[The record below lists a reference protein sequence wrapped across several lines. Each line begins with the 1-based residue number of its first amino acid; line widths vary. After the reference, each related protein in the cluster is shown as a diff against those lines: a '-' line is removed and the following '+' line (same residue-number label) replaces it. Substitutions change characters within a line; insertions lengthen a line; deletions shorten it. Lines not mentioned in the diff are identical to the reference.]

1 MKQRFQHIILLIIL
15 ALAWSGEAWGG
26 NLPLTISKNNLS
38 SYVAINDGFKMEW
51 GKATGISDDGIRIWK
66 NTKGTIVSSQGG
78 YNWDDKIATITF
90 TGIPDKLTFSYASQ
104 SGATDINWYVKESAN
119 GSSWSNALW
128 TSTDASGTAT
138 IQLSPSTKKVQL
150 VYSGNFSGVF
160 NNVHISEH
168 ATEYTIDKTSIA
180 FGTKTKGG
188 GESSQKVILT
198 HINANSSTT
207 VSCSDA
213 TIFGVSP
220 TAISS
225 GKDKW
230 GESEITVTYK
240 NTKVGSHSATVT
252 ISDGTNTK
260 TVTVSGAT
268 QTTYYGKA
276 VAAKTT
282 GGNAYVTFT
291 QGNASN
297 ATTTEATTNST
308 TTNPSASSTA
318 YYRAVPSTGYAFK
331 GWIKGT
337 GDYSASAQ
345 VSGNLTFSTP
355 INYSSESQNSPT
367 TTTYK
372 ACFGP
377 AFNFSAEA
385 ESSNSSFGTATVK
398 LGDGSPSSSVTN
410 QIVGD
415 IGEENDTKNQTA
427 TFIASEID
435 GCIFLGWYTTQSCSG
450 TPVSTSKTYFVELS
464 STISSSG
471 YLKLYALFKR
481 KQNLQWKDGLDFNLV
496 LNAAV
501 SSPASVT
508 SNKTI
513 TYISSTGT
521 EGAITIDADGK
532 TIHAT
537 RLGKSIVTASVP
549 GDAEFNEETISA
561 EFSVDEVKQATFR
574 PSWEGDA
581 TSIEMGTSKTVE
593 LLNIATDGTFSISA
607 TSSGIIHWSRSEN
620 TLTIFGDIPGETTL
634 TMSQEGNTFLNGN
647 TATYTITVTKH
658 PNTFTVAA
666 DEKTMK
672 VGDVWSNVVTS
683 PGNGNTSVS
692 YSKSGVAT
700 YDANNN
706 KISAV
711 AEGSTDITFTQQ
723 ETTDHAGI
731 NKTIHITVT
740 KVANTLNLD
749 LPSLTVDVDGT
760 ITPSIT
766 PGSQNNTVTDIEAII
781 TNTNQTSN
789 VNNGN
794 SVIVFEDGVIKAKNA
809 GTATITLY
817 QPATAKYAASR
828 NFIFDVTVSKINNAI
843 TVTLD
848 NEQRNSKNVAHNT
861 DISLGYS
868 SDYNSNGE
876 FQISLTS
883 GSNSIASLSGHTI
896 TSGTTDGTNVWTIT
910 QLETYKYEGATAT
923 VRIKVN
929 SIAETESFL
938 HTSLT
943 DGNHS
948 WFTGGGDDYNVSV
961 DYTPL
966 EIRFNAWNTWGGVNE
981 SITVT
986 WKDINGNTLGSK
998 KFDINSDSKQYVA
1011 DNLPENA
1018 RQFSFS
1024 ATGSLSQYISNVYV
1038 VRKTYIYASADITN
1052 LGLVYTD
1059 KTATTTITVEWGSS
1073 NGGDIKVE
1081 SSDEEHFSANPATIT
1096 GTANSNG
1103 SRTVTITYTPN
1114 PNKEGQEEEATITIS
1129 DRYYSEDIKIKG
1141 TPQKYEPEI
1150 ERGSNTDTSLPVEGV
1165 INNAFAFSGTSAA
1178 YPSDKNTDDFYYAI
1192 TDEQTSDVN
1201 NGEGVISYNPQANT
1215 ITGLNAGTAHLT
1227 IYQKATNTTGSIS
1240 KSFDFTVSKLANK
1253 VTITLSA
1260 TTLNVDGTATV
1271 ELTNDDSMGALTATF
1286 TNINYVNEDQNRE
1299 GGLLSFVTGTKTLT
1313 GVNAGSGKVTITQ
1326 AETYKYVSKSQEFTV
1341 TVEKLEQAFEW
1352 DYPDLETSLQI
1363 GTTITDNTA
1372 SSNVPELA
1380 IVSYKSGNTS
1390 VITVN
1395 ETTGELNAIA
1405 KGTSTVTASQAGNYK
1420 YLPATLTRSFS
1431 VFNKK
1436 TPAFNTDSHF
1446 SGSTGQIE
1454 LTCTATII
1462 VTGVSTGEDF
1472 TITYSD
1478 EFNDYD
1484 NPVLSLVRSGEDN
1497 EIITLTG
1504 LRLGNATLTLKQ
1516 EGNDDFIAKTQTY
1529 NIEVYW
1535 PDDFLSMSPTDVP
1548 TYTPGNFRK
1557 VFFNR
1562 EFSAAGYYSLALPF
1576 STTVATLTGRDA
1588 NANDWV
1594 AQLETVTY
1602 SQADGYTLHFNKVS
1616 GGVIEA
1622 NEPYILHLGA
1632 EVVNPT
1638 WTNVTLSAATAT
1650 EITASSG
1657 YGNNVGAAGIFSD
1670 WSMTSNFTVGASM
1683 NGKYGVVNSA
1693 GGLKKG
1699 GSSATLNAFT
1709 AYITPP
1715 TGSAGVK
1722 VQSAFTDEWGV
1733 TTIVPGLPDDES
1745 FGAETG
1751 DELYDLS
1758 GRRIDSR
1765 QQPTRGIYVRGGRR
1779 VVVK

>member
-1 MKQRFQHIILLIIL
+1 MKQKLLHKYLIIIIC
-15 ALAWSGEAWGG
+15 ALAWSGEVWGIDH
-26 NLPLTISKNNLS
+26 LPI
-38 SYVAINDGFKMEW
+38 
-51 GKATGISDDGIRIWK
+51 TGYSCQLGSTNVW
-66 NTKGTIVSSQGG
+66 
-78 YNWDDKIATITF
+78 
-90 TGIPDKLTFSYASQ
+90 
-104 SGATDINWYVKESAN
+104 SGATNWSDKTTVLQFNGIPYKISFKYAN
-119 GSSWSNALW
+119 SVSIATDMDWYIDVSTDGSTYTRLW
-128 TSTDASGTAT
+128 TKDDTGSGSENNIEITNHGVRY
-138 IQLSPSTKKVQL
+138 IKFC
-150 VYSGNFSGVF
+150 YSGNYGGKFSDVKITEHPLTYTLDETPLNFGT
-160 NNVHISEH
+160 NTKNDNVSAKTVTLTHVNASGSTTVTSSD
-168 ATEYTIDKTSIA
+168 ATNFSVSPTSIA
-180 FGTKTKGG
+180 
-188 GESSQKVILT
+188 
-198 HINANSSTT
+198 
-207 VSCSDA
+207 
-213 TIFGVSP
+213 
-220 TAISS
+220 S

-230 GESEITVTYK
+230 GTQSISITYK
-240 NTKVGSHSATVT
+240 NTKVGAHSANIT

-260 TVTVSGAT
+260 VIPVSGT
-268 QTTYYGKA
+268 TETTYYGKA
-276 VAAKTT
+276 VAAKTA

-291 QGNASN
+291 QSSSST
-297 ATTTEATTNST
+297 ATTTEVTTST
-308 TTNPSASSTA
+308 KTSSNSASSTA

-337 GDYSASAQ
+337 GDYSASA
-345 VSGNLTFSTP
+345 VVAESTSCTQT
-355 INYSSESQNSPT
+355 ITYNSENANSPIS
-367 TTTYK
+367 TTYK

-398 LGDGSPSSSVTN
+398 LGEGSPSSSVTN
-410 QIVGD
+410 QIIGD
-415 IGEENDTKNQTA
+415 IGEESDTKKETA

-435 GCIFLGWYTTQSCSG
+435 GCIFLGWYTTLSCSG
-450 TPVSTSKTYFVELS
+450 TPVSTSKTYSVELS
-464 STISSSG
+464 STISSTG

-496 LNAAV
+496 LNSTV
-501 SSPASVT
+501 SSPAFVT

-532 TIHAT
+532 TIHAA

-549 GDAEFNEETISA
+549 GDAEYNEESISA

-593 LLNIATDGTFSISA
+593 FLNIATDGTFSISA
-607 TSSGIIHWSRSEN
+607 TPTGIIHWSRSGN
-620 TLTIFGDIPGETTL
+620 TLTIYGDVPGETTL

-672 VGDVWSNVVTS
+672 VGDVWSNVVTNQ
-683 PGNGNTSVS
+683 GNGNTSVS
-692 YSKSGVAT
+692 YSKNGIAT
-700 YDANNN
+700 YDADNN
-706 KISAV
+706 KISAI
-711 AEGSTDITFTQQ
+711 AEGTTDITFTQQ

-766 PGSQNNTVTDIEAII
+766 QGSQNNTATAIEAII
-781 TNTNQTSN
+781 TNTNQTSS

-817 QPATAKYAASR
+817 QPATTKYAASR

-883 GSNSIASLSGHTI
+883 GSNSIASLNGHTI

-910 QLETYKYEGATAT
+910 QQETYKYEGATAT

-961 DYTPL
+961 DYMPL
-966 EIRFNAWNTWGGVNE
+966 EIRFNAWSTWGGVNE

-1038 VRKTYIYASADITN
+1038 VRKTYINATADITN

-1073 NGGDIKVE
+1073 NGGDIKIE
-1081 SSDEEHFSANPATIT
+1081 SSDEEHFSASPSTIT
-1096 GTANSNG
+1096 GTNNSNG
-1103 SRTVTITYTPN
+1103 TRSITITYTPN
-1114 PNKEGQEEEATITIS
+1114 PSKEGQEEEATITIS

-1141 TPQKYEPEI
+1141 TPQKYETEI
-1150 ERGSNTDTSLPVEGV
+1150 ERGSNTDTSLQVDGV

-1178 YPSDKNTDDFYYAI
+1178 YPSNKNTDDFYYAI

-1227 IYQKATNTTGSIS
+1227 IYQKATNTTGSTS

-1253 VTITLSA
+1253 VNISLSA

-1271 ELTNDDSMGALTATF
+1271 ELTNDDSKGALSATF
-1286 TNINYVNEDQNRE
+1286 TNISYDNEEQNRD

-1326 AETYKYVSKSQEFTV
+1326 AETYKYVAKSQEFTV
-1341 TVEKLEQAFEW
+1341 TVRKLEQTFEW
-1352 DYPDLETSLQI
+1352 DNPDLETSLQI
-1363 GTTITDNTA
+1363 GATITDNTA
-1372 SSNVPELA
+1372 SSNVPELTT
-1380 IVSYKSGNTS
+1380 VSYKSSNTS

-1395 ETTGELNAIA
+1395 ETTGELHAIA
-1405 KGTSTVTASQAGNYK
+1405 KGTSSITASHAGNYK
-1420 YLPATLTRSFS
+1420 YLPATITRSFS

-1436 TPAFNTDSHF
+1436 TPAFNADSHF

-1478 EFNDYD
+1478 EFNDKD

-1504 LRLGNATLTLKQ
+1504 LRLGNATLTLRQ
-1516 EGNDDFIAKTQTY
+1516 EGNDDYIAKTQTY
-1529 NIEVYW
+1529 TIEVFW
-1535 PDDFLSMSPTDVP
+1535 PDDFLTLTPTESPSITEG
-1548 TYTPGNFRK
+1548 TYRK
-1557 VFFNR
+1557 VFLNR
-1562 EFSAAGYYSLALPF
+1562 EFTASGYYSIALPF
-1576 STTVATLTGRDA
+1576 STTVTALTGRTA
-1588 NANDWV
+1588 NADDWV

-1602 SQADGYTLHFNKVS
+1602 NEEDGYTLYFNKVAD
-1616 GGVIEA
+1616 GAITA
-1622 NEPYILHLGA
+1622 NQPYILHLGA
-1632 EVVNPT
+1632 TLTNPT
-1638 WTNVTLSAATAT
+1638 WTNVEVEEAEETTVEAKA
-1650 EITASSG
+1650 G

-1670 WSMTSNFTVGASM
+1670 WSMTSNFNPEMSM
-1683 NGKYGVVNSA
+1683 SGRYGVVNGVGA
-1693 GGLKKG
+1693 LKKG
-1699 GSSATLNAFT
+1699 GSTATLKAFS

-1715 TGSAGVK
+1715 AGSAGVK

-1733 TTIVPGLPDDES
+1733 TTYIKGLPDD
-1745 FGAETG
+1745 GAESEASG

>member
-1 MKQRFQHIILLIIL
+1 MKQRFQHIILFIIL
-15 ALAWSGEAWGG
+15 ALAWSGEAWGD
-26 NLPLTISKNNLS
+26 NHVPFTISNSNWS
-38 SYVAINDGFKMEW
+38 TYASGCSW
-51 GKATGISDDGIRIWK
+51 GNAWKSGVFNAKYTQDGI
-66 NTKGTIVSSQGG
+66 TVGDAG
-78 YNWDDKIATITF
+78 WDDKIITVSF
-90 TGIPDKLTFSYASQ
+90 TGIPDKLSFDYDHQ
-104 SGATDINWYVKESAN
+104 GGATGIDWYVKESSDGA
-119 GSSWSNALW
+119 SWSDKIW
-128 TSTDASGTAT
+128 STSNDRGTAN
-138 IQLSPSTKKVQL
+138 IQLSKSTRYVQL
-150 VYSGNFSGVF
+150 VYSANLTGVF
-160 NNVHISEH
+160 SNVKITEH
-168 ATEYTIDKTSIA
+168 ATEYTIDKTSID
-180 FGTKTKGG
+180 FGTSIKG
-188 GESSQKVILT
+188 ETVASQTVTLT
-198 HINANSSTT
+198 HVNASGSTT
-207 VSCSDA
+207 VSSSDA
-213 TIFGVSP
+213 TNFSVSP
-220 TAISS
+220 TSIAS

-230 GESEITVTYK
+230 GTQSISITYK
-240 NTKVGSHSATVT
+240 NTKVGAHRANIT

-260 TVTVSGAT
+260 VIQVNGTTE
-268 QTTYYGKA
+268 TTYYGKA
-276 VAAKTT
+276 VAAKTS

-291 QGNASN
+291 QSSSST
-297 ATTTEATTNST
+297 ATTTEVTTST
-308 TTNPSASSTA
+308 KTSSNSASSTA

-337 GDYSASAQ
+337 GDYSASA
-345 VSGNLTFSTP
+345 VVAESTSCTQT
-355 INYSSESQNSPT
+355 ITYNSENANSPIS
-367 TTTYK
+367 TTYK

-398 LGDGSPSSSVTN
+398 LGEGSPSFSVTN
-410 QIVGD
+410 QIIGD
-415 IGEENDTKNQTA
+415 IGEESDTKKETA

-450 TPVSTSKTYFVELS
+450 TPVSTSKTYSVELS
-464 STISSSG
+464 STISSTG

-496 LNAAV
+496 LNSTV
-501 SSPASVT
+501 SSPAFVT

-513 TYISSTGT
+513 TYISNTGT

-532 TIHAT
+532 TIHAA

-549 GDAEFNEETISA
+549 GDAEYNEESISA

-574 PSWEGDA
+574 PSWEGDS

-593 LLNIATDGTFSISA
+593 FLNIATDGTFSISA
-607 TSSGIIHWSRSEN
+607 TPTGIIHWSRSGN
-620 TLTIFGDIPGETTL
+620 TLTIYGDVPGETTL

-672 VGDVWSNVVTS
+672 VGDVWSNVVTNQ
-683 PGNGNTSVS
+683 GNGNTSVS
-692 YSKSGVAT
+692 YSKNGIAT
-700 YDANNN
+700 YDADKN
-706 KISAV
+706 KISAI

-731 NKTIHITVT
+731 NKTIHITVK
-740 KVANTLNLD
+740 KVSNTLNLD

-766 PGSQNNTVTDIEAII
+766 QGSQNNTATAIEAKI
-781 TNTNQTSN
+781 TNTNQTSS

-809 GTATITLY
+809 GSATITLY
-817 QPATAKYAASR
+817 QPATTKYAASR

-910 QLETYKYEGATAT
+910 QLETYKYEAATAT

-943 DGNHS
+943 DRNHS

-961 DYTPL
+961 DYMPL
-966 EIRFNAWNTWGGVNE
+966 EIRFNAWSTWGGVNE

-1038 VRKTYIYASADITN
+1038 VRKTYIKASADITN

-1073 NGGDIKVE
+1073 NGGDIKIE
-1081 SSDEEHFSANPATIT
+1081 SSDEEHFSASPSTIT
-1096 GTANSNG
+1096 GTNNSNG
-1103 SRTVTITYTPN
+1103 TRSITITYTPN
-1114 PNKEGQEEEATITIS
+1114 PSKEGQEEEATITVS
-1129 DRYYSEDIKIKG
+1129 DRYYSEDITIKG

-1150 ERGSNTDTSLPVEGV
+1150 ERGSNTDTSLQVDGV

-1178 YPSDKNTDDFYYAI
+1178 YPSDKKTDDFYYAI

-1215 ITGLNAGTAHLT
+1215 IKGLNAGTAHLT
-1227 IYQKATNTTGSIS
+1227 IYQKATNTTGSTS

-1253 VTITLSA
+1253 VNITLSA
-1260 TTLNVDGTATV
+1260 TTLDVDGSATV
-1271 ELTNDDSMGALTATF
+1271 ELTNDDSKGALSATF
-1286 TNINYVNEDQNRE
+1286 TNISYDNENQNRD

-1326 AETYKYVSKSQEFTV
+1326 AETYKYLAKSQEFTV
-1341 TVEKLEQAFEW
+1341 TVEKLEQTFEW

-1363 GTTITDNTA
+1363 GATITNNTA
-1372 SSNVPELA
+1372 SSNVQELST
-1380 IVSYKSGNTS
+1380 VSYKSGNTS
-1390 VITVN
+1390 VITVD
-1395 ETTGELNAIA
+1395 ETTGELHAIA
-1405 KGTSTVTASQAGNYK
+1405 KGTSSITASQAGNYK
-1420 YLPATLTRSFS
+1420 YLPVTLTRSFS

-1436 TPAFNTDSHF
+1436 TPAFNADSHF

-1478 EFNDYD
+1478 EFNDKD

-1504 LRLGNATLTLKQ
+1504 LRLGNATLTLRQ
-1516 EGNDDFIAKTQTY
+1516 EGNDDYIAKTQTY
-1529 NIEVYW
+1529 TIEVFW
-1535 PDDFLSMSPTDVP
+1535 PDDFLTLTPTTP
-1548 TYTPGNFRK
+1548 PSYSEGTYRK

-1616 GGVIEA
+1616 GGDITA
-1622 NEPYILHLGA
+1622 NQPYILHLGA
-1632 EVVNPT
+1632 TVTNPT
-1638 WTNVTLSAATAT
+1638 WTNVEVEVADETTVTAT
-1650 EITASSG
+1650 TG
-1657 YGNNVGAAGIFSD
+1657 YGDNVGAVGIFSD
-1670 WSMTSNFTVGASM
+1670 WSMTSNFTPGMSM
-1683 NGKYGVVNSA
+1683 SGLYGVVNGA
-1693 GGLKKG
+1693 GALKKG
-1699 GSSATLNAFT
+1699 GSTATLNAFA

-1715 TGSAGVK
+1715 AGSAGVK

-1733 TTIVPGLPDDES
+1733 TTYIKGLPDD
-1745 FGAETG
+1745 GAESEACG